1 MKIDPVAET
10 DRRRRLERLRTVAT
24 WLDDRFQVPGTNIR
38 FGLDGLGGLVPG
50 VGDTATAAVSAWI
63 VFEAWQLGVPRRHLA
78 AMAGNV
84 GIDWLVG
91 LVPLVGDIFDIG
103 FKANRRNIQR
113 ILRHFDYWE
122 SEAD

>member
-1 MKIDPVAET
+1 MKIDPVAEA
-10 DRRRRLERLRTVAT
+10 DRRRRLERLRTVAS

-38 FGLDGLGGLVPG
+38 FGLDGLGGLIPG
-50 VGDTATAAVSAWI
+50 IGDTATGAVAAWI
-63 VFEAWQLGVPRRHLA
+63 VFEAWQMGVPRRHLA

-103 FKANRRNIQR
+103 FKANRRNIRR
-113 ILRHFDYWE
+113 ILTHFDE
-122 SEAD
+122 LERRTE